1 MNFYIDYY
9 KLGHIA
15 GRLLFLIFIIGI
27 VIAIIKKGK
36 RQPEDA
42 SLKNEKEPDFSEKSE
57 TSYNSSWL
65 EYDENSES
73 KEDSF

>member
-27 VIAIIKKGK
+27 AVAIIKK
-36 RQPEDA
+36 
-42 SLKNEKEPDFSEKSE
+42 
-57 TSYNSSWL
+57 
-65 EYDENSES
+65 ENGSQ
-73 KEDSF
+73 KALL